1 MKWIPHAGPAI
12 LFGIFSATTHLGAAD
27 KINTSYIS
35 TSPGS
40 STVIWIAKDARIF
53 EKHGLDATVI
63 FISGSVRGIQAI
75 LAGEI
80 PVGEGGG
87 PGLAS
92 ARLAGGDV
100 VAIAGNVNV
109 LPYYLVANP
118 NIKRPEDLR
127 GKIGGTHIAGTT
139 AEFALK
145 VGLKKIGLEPNK
157 DVTLRV
163 IGGSTERMIALQKG
177 IVQFTVV
184 TEAGKAQAEKLGYP
198 MVVDMASLQIPF
210 PQNGVYTSTK
220 LIRENPDLVR
230 RYMRAYVEAIQ
241 YYKGHKEETL
251 KIMRKYSRLDDRKVL
266 EEAWDWHVRFIPEA
280 PYAPPEGYQLILQDM
295 ATTNPKAAQAN
306 VKDYVDSRFVK
317 ELEDSG
323 FIKNL
328 YRKWRSN
335 RSSSSIRSNCK
346 RKSADLNDW
355 NVLNGLNGLSRGQ
368 SFSLAACKTCR
379 IGSTSI
385 TSDDSCNFSSRIAS
399 GTTAITSSSRTW

>member
-1 MKWIPHAGPAI
+1 MKWFRHAGAAI
-12 LFGIFSATTHLGAAD
+12 LLFIFSATTHLDAAD

-40 STVIWIAKDARIF
+40 STVIQVAKEVGIF
-53 EKHGLDATVI
+53 DKHGLDATVI

-109 LPYYLVANP
+109 LPYYLVAHSS
-118 NIKRPEDLR
+118 IKRPEDLK

-145 VGLKKIGLEPNK
+145 VGLKKIGLESNK

-184 TEAGKAQAEKLGYP
+184 TEAGKAQA
-198 MVVDMASLQIPF
+198 
-210 PQNGVYTSTK
+210 
-220 LIRENPDLVR
+220 
-230 RYMRAYVEAIQ
+230 
-241 YYKGHKEETL
+241 
-251 KIMRKYSRLDDRKVL
+251 
-266 EEAWDWHVRFIPEA
+266 
-280 PYAPPEGYQLILQDM
+280 
-295 ATTNPKAAQAN
+295 
-306 VKDYVDSRFVK
+306 
-317 ELEDSG
+317 
-323 FIKNL
+323 
-328 YRKWRSN
+328 
-335 RSSSSIRSNCK
+335 
-346 RKSADLNDW
+346 
-355 NVLNGLNGLSRGQ
+355 
-368 SFSLAACKTCR
+368 
-379 IGSTSI
+379 
-385 TSDDSCNFSSRIAS
+385 
-399 GTTAITSSSRTW
+399 